1 MYLTAMLV
9 TSMYIAMRTDQY
21 TADRGLPA
29 ASYPMVSK
37 RYMRLVTDILNNNVV
52 WYRKVTLEVH
62 GVAKCNILCRQH
74 MILSPTDRA
83 YG

>member
-1 MYLTAMLV
+1 MYLMAMLV
-9 TSMYIAMRTDQY
+9 DSMHIAVRMDQY

-29 ASYPMVSK
+29 ACYPMVSK
-37 RYMRLVTDILNNNVV
+37 RYMRLVTNILNNNVV

-62 GVAKCNILCRQH
+62 GVPECNVLCRQH
-74 MILSPTDRA
+74 MTLSPTSNA